1 MEALKLMVRWIFAR
15 LYRIEVHGL
24 EHYRGLEG
32 PALIVANHAS
42 FLDGILLTLFLP
54 GRLTFAV
61 NTHVAKRWWSRIG
74 LAFVEFFTLDPLNPL
89 NIKALIK
96 LLRETPSARVVI
108 FPEGRITVTGAL
120 MKVYQGPGL
129 VAERAHVPV
138 VPVRIEG
145 AQFTPFSRLRG
156 RVRLRWF
163 PRITL
168 TVLPPRRI
176 DVAREV
182 KGRIRRNRA
191 GMVLQDV
198 MTEMMFSTSGY
209 RRRLLDVLVEART
222 LYGGDHRIAEDVNR
236 QPVTYD
242 QLLLRIFV
250 LGGALA
256 RETAPGERVGVLLPT
271 SIGAVVT
278 FFALHA
284 HGRVPAILNFS
295 SGAHAMASAAD
306 TARLKRIYTSRR
318 FIEAGKLQSAVQRL
332 SQRCEIVYLED
343 LRARIGMTDKLRG
356 WLAMRF
362 PRSAYRRRA
371 PSVGCD
377 DAAVILFT
385 SGTEGVPKGVVL
397 SHANLLANRAQVAAR
412 IDFTGQDVILNAM
425 PLFHAFGLTAGALI
439 PLLSGV
445 RVFFYP
451 SPLHYRIIPELAYE
465 LNATILFGTNTF
477 LAGYARY
484 AHPYDFYSLRH
495 VFAGAERLQ
504 EETRRVWMEK
514 FGVRILEG
522 YGTTE
527 TSPVIS
533 INTPM
538 DHRAGSVGRALP
550 GIECRLQPVEGI
562 GEGGRLLVHGPNIM
576 RGYLLNGGEALSPPR
591 SESGDGWYDTG
602 DIVHID
608 DEGFLWIRGRAK
620 RFAKVGGEM
629 VALNGVEM
637 LAEQAWPG
645 AAHAAVTLPDPQ
657 KGERVVL
664 LTEQRDATRQALAA
678 FAKRRGIAELAIPR
692 TVLFIKPLPLLG
704 SGKID
709 YRAAQEI
716 AQRHA
721 AATAEESMDA
731 AGAAED

>member
-1 MEALKLMVRWIFAR
+1 MKALKTIVRWIVAR

-24 EHYRGLEG
+24 EHYRSIDG

-54 GRLTFAV
+54 DRLTFAV

-89 NIKALIK
+89 NIKSLIQ
-96 LLRETPSARVVI
+96 LLRKMPRARVVI

-129 VAERAHVPV
+129 VAERARVPV

-163 PRITL
+163 PKITL
-168 TVLPPRRI
+168 TILPPRRI
-176 DVAREV
+176 DVGGEV
-182 KGRIRRNRA
+182 KGRGRRNRA
-191 GMVLQDV
+191 GTVLQDV
-198 MTEMMFSTSGY
+198 MTDMMFATSGY
-209 RRRLLDVLVEART
+209 RRRLLDVLLEARS

-236 QPVTYD
+236 EPVTYN
-242 QLLLRIFV
+242 QLLLRAFV
-250 LGGALA
+250 LGGVLA
-256 RETAPGERVGVLLPT
+256 RQTAPGERVGVLLPT

-278 FFALHA
+278 FFALHTR
-284 HGRVPAILNFS
+284 GRIPAMLNFS
-295 SGAHAMASAAD
+295 SGAQAMASAVE
-306 TARLKRIYTSRR
+306 TARIKRVYTARR
-318 FIEAGKLQSAVQRL
+318 FIEAGNLQATVQRL
-332 SQRCEIVYLED
+332 GEHCEVVYLED
-343 LRARIGMTDKLRG
+343 LRERIGAADKLQG
-356 WLAMRF
+356 WLAMRS
-362 PRSAYRRRA
+362 PAAAYRRQA

-377 DAAVILFT
+377 DPAVILFT
-385 SGTEGVPKGVVL
+385 SGTEGAPKGVVL
-397 SHANLLANRAQVAAR
+397 THANLLANRAQIAAR
-412 IDFTGQDVILNAM
+412 VDFTGQDVILNAM

-451 SPLHYRIIPELAYE
+451 SPLHYRIIPELSYE

-527 TSPVIS
+527 TAPVIS

-550 GIECRLQPVEGI
+550 AIEYALLPAEGI
-562 GEGGRLLVHGPNIM
+562 SDGGRLLVRGPNVM
-576 RGYLLNGGEALSPPR
+576 KGYLMAGEGEIVPPC
-591 SESGDGWYDTG
+591 SELGDGWYDTG
-602 DIVHID
+602 DIVEID
-608 DEGFLWIRGRAK
+608 AEGFLWIRGRAK

-637 LAEQAWPG
+637 LAEQLWPG
-645 AAHAAVTLPDPQ
+645 VAHAAITLPDAQ

-664 LTEQRDATRQALAA
+664 LTEQRDASRRALAA
-678 FAKRRGIAELAIPR
+678 FAKRQGAAELMIPR
-692 TVLFIKPLPLLG
+692 AVLMVKPLPLLG
-704 SGKID
+704 SGKVD
-709 YRAAQEI
+709 YRAAREI
-716 AQRHA
+716 AAQHAGLAPEQEA
-721 AATAEESMDA
+721 AAAEE
-731 AGAAED
+731 

>member
-1 MEALKLMVRWIFAR
+1 MKALKTIVRWIVAR

-24 EHYRGLEG
+24 EHYRSIDG

-54 GRLTFAV
+54 DRLTFAV

-89 NIKALIK
+89 NIKSLIQ
-96 LLRETPSARVVI
+96 LLRKMPRARVVI

-129 VAERAHVPV
+129 VAERARVPV

-163 PRITL
+163 PKITL
-168 TVLPPRRI
+168 TILPPRRI
-176 DVAREV
+176 DVGGEV
-182 KGRIRRNRA
+182 KGRGRRDRA
-191 GMVLQDV
+191 GTVLQDV
-198 MTEMMFSTSGY
+198 MTDMMFATSGY
-209 RRRLLDVLVEART
+209 RRRLLDVLLEARS

-236 QPVTYD
+236 EPVTYN
-242 QLLLRIFV
+242 QLLLRAFV
-250 LGGALA
+250 LGGVLA
-256 RETAPGERVGVLLPT
+256 RQTAPGERVGVLLPT

-278 FFALHA
+278 FFALHTR
-284 HGRVPAILNFS
+284 GRIPAMLNFS
-295 SGAHAMASAAD
+295 SGAQAMASAVE
-306 TARLKRIYTSRR
+306 TARIKRVYTARR
-318 FIEAGKLQSAVQRL
+318 FIEAGNLQATVQRL
-332 SQRCEIVYLED
+332 GEHCEVVYLED
-343 LRARIGMTDKLRG
+343 LRERIGAVDKLQG
-356 WLAMRF
+356 WLAMRS
-362 PRSAYRRRA
+362 PAAAYRRRA

-377 DAAVILFT
+377 DPAVILFT
-385 SGTEGVPKGVVL
+385 SGTEGAPKGVVL
-397 SHANLLANRAQVAAR
+397 THANLLANRAQIAAR
-412 IDFTGQDVILNAM
+412 VDFTGQDVILNAM

-451 SPLHYRIIPELAYE
+451 SPLHYRIIPELSYE

-527 TSPVIS
+527 TAPVIS

-550 GIECRLQPVEGI
+550 AIECALLPAEGI
-562 GEGGRLLVHGPNIM
+562 SDGGRLLVRGPNVM
-576 RGYLLNGGEALSPPR
+576 KGYLMAGEGEIVPPC
-591 SESGDGWYDTG
+591 SELGDGWYDTG
-602 DIVHID
+602 DIVEID
-608 DEGFLWIRGRAK
+608 AEGFLRIRGRAK

-637 LAEQAWPG
+637 LAEQLWPG
-645 AAHAAVTLPDPQ
+645 VAHAAITLPDAQ

-664 LTEQRDATRQALAA
+664 LTEQRDASRRALAA
-678 FAKRRGIAELAIPR
+678 FAKRQGAAELMIPR
-692 TVLFIKPLPLLG
+692 AVLMVKPLPLLG
-704 SGKID
+704 SGKVD
-709 YRAAQEI
+709 YRAAREI
-716 AQRHA
+716 AAQHAGLAPEQEA
-721 AATAEESMDA
+721 AAAEE
-731 AGAAED
+731 